1 MKLDAVATT
10 GAAGIDAIPQYCGEV
25 TVGCSD
31 VAGIVEAVAKSSARL
46 REEHDELQGTVA
58 ALEAEQKQVTDASD
72 EARMLS
78 QRAVVQL
85 SNGGRLIRSSLE
97 QIGGLLSLVDT
108 LSKHVTGFAGA
119 MDQVRRTS
127 LDI

>member
-1 MKLDAVATT
+1 MKLEKI
-10 GAAGIDAIPQYCGEV
+10 AAQGSSGLEAIPQYCGEV

-72 EARMLS
+72 EARLLS
-78 QRAVVQL
+78 QRAVAEL
-85 SNGGRLIRSSLE
+85 SNGGKLIRSSLE
-97 QIGGLLSLVDT
+97 QIG
-108 LSKHVTGFAGA
+108 
-119 MDQVRRTS
+119 
-127 LDI
+127 